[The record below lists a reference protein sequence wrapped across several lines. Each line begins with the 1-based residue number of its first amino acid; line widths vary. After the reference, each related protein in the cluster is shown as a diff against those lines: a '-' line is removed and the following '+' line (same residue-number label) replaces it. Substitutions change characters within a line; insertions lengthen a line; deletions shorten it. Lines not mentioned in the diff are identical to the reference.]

1 MVKKI
6 GILGFIL
13 VVVAAAGM
21 VWAETY
27 TGSIP
32 APQPMVTPAAA
43 PPACVGAA
51 CPPPLKVKAAPAK
64 LRTSIQVKMQYPE
77 PMPPPLACGPIGCG
91 PPPIPVAVPMW
102 RFIVPWPPFVYY
114 LPVD

>member
-27 TGSIP
+27 TGAIP
-32 APQPMVTPAAA
+32 APQPMVMPAAA
-43 PPACVGAA
+43 PACVGAVCA
-51 CPPPLKVKAAPAK
+51 PPPVKVKAPKCAPK
-64 LRTSIQVKMQYPE
+64 TDDRRSK
-77 PMPPPLACGPIGCG
+77 
-91 PPPIPVAVPMW
+91 
-102 RFIVPWPPFVYY
+102 
-114 LPVD
+114 